1 MNLSNIEPIINHL
14 NGSEIMPAR
23 DSDVVLCMQ
32 INQEAREAYWGAY
45 PSSPQSSAPRIN
57 AGDEGAATRD

>member
-1 MNLSNIEPIINHL
+1 MSNIEPIIKHL
-14 NGSEIMPAR
+14 NGSEELPAR

-45 PSSPQSSAPRIN
+45 PSIQLLTNAPRTS